1 MKNNFLWKLL
11 ILFVALFF
19 FCCAGLTILTLSF
32 STIQTSQ
39 TLKLEEESNKD
50 IQGSV
55 TKNSEKQW
63 MRQLEMGAQYD
74 GVLKNNTPSEISK
87 WKVTIK
93 IPEKSYIDSSWNGEY
108 TVADGQIIILPP
120 PDYNQI
126 IPPNGSITFGFI
138 MYSPP
143 SFKADD
149 VTVEYYITKKVTE
162 LTFFKLLYYSAIVLL
177 IIIFVYIIFMFK
189 LRAMQKKHEYDR
201 QFIEQTLKLFANTIE
216 AKDVYTRG
224 HSVRVSIYTK
234 EIAKRLGLP
243 EEDQM
248 NIYYIS
254 LLHDVGKIGIKDSI
268 LTKPGK
274 LDSDEYAIMKS
285 HVIKSGEILSDF
297 ISLPGASEIVRHHHE
312 RYDGDGYPDKLKGD
326 CIPLFS
332 RIICIADSFDAMTSD
347 RCYRKQLT
355 KEEVI
360 DELKKNS
367 GTQFDPQ
374 LVPILLDMIE
384 CGVAPVELKN

>member
-1 MKNNFLWKLL
+1 M
-11 ILFVALFF
+11 ILFIALFF
-19 FCCAGLTILTLSF
+19 LCCIGLTILTLSF
-32 STIQTSQ
+32 STIQTSES
-39 TLKLEEESNKD
+39 LKLEAESQKD
-50 IQGSV
+50 LEGAII
-55 TKNSEKQW
+55 KNPEKQW
-63 MRQLEMGAQYD
+63 MRQLEMGAQFD

-87 WKVTIK
+87 WKVIIE
-93 IPEKSYIDSSWNGEY
+93 IPPKSYIDSSWNGEY
-108 TVADGQIIILPP
+108 TVTENQIIISPP
-120 PDYNQI
+120 QEADYNQI

-138 MYSPP
+138 LYSQP
-143 SFKADD
+143 SFQADD
-149 VTVEYYITKKVTE
+149 VTVEYCITKKVTE
-162 LTFFKLLYYSAIVLL
+162 LTGFKVLFYSAIVLL
-177 IIIFVYIIFMFK
+177 IIIFVYLIFMFK
-189 LRAMQKKHEYDR
+189 LRSLQKKHEYDR

-224 HSVRVSIYTK
+224 HSIRVSIYAK

-243 EEDQM
+243 EEEQM

-254 LLHDVGKIGIKDSI
+254 LLHDIGKIGIKDSI
-268 LTKPGK
+268 LTKPGR

-285 HVIKSGEILSDF
+285 HVTKSGEILSDF
-297 ISLPGASEIVRHHHE
+297 VSLPGASEIVRHHHE
-312 RYDGDGYPDKLKGD
+312 RYDGNGYPDKLKGE

-360 DELKKNS
+360 AELKKNS

-374 LVPILLDMIE
+374 LVPIMLDMLE

>member
-1 MKNNFLWKLL
+1 MKNSFFWKLL
-11 ILFVALFF
+11 ILFIALFF
-19 FCCAGLTILTLSF
+19 LCCAGLTILTLSF

-39 TLKLEEESNKD
+39 SLKLEAESKKD
-50 IQGSV
+50 LEGAI
-55 TKNSEKQW
+55 TKNPEKQW
-63 MRQLEMGAQYD
+63 MRQLEMGAQFD

-87 WKVTIK
+87 WKVIIE
-93 IPEKSYIDSSWNGEY
+93 IPPKSYIDSSWNGEY
-108 TVADGQIIILPP
+108 TVTDHQIQILPP
-120 PDYNQI
+120 PDYNQV

-138 MYSPP
+138 LYSLP
-143 SFKADD
+143 SFQADD

-162 LTFFKLLYYSAIVLL
+162 LTGFRVLYYSAIILL
-177 IIIFVYIIFMFK
+177 IIIFVYLIFMFK
-189 LRAMQKKHEYDR
+189 LRSLQKKHEYDR

-224 HSVRVSIYTK
+224 HSVRVSIYAK

-243 EEDQM
+243 EEEQM

-254 LLHDVGKIGIKDSI
+254 LLHDIGKIGIKDSI
-268 LTKPGK
+268 LTKPGR
-274 LDSDEYAIMKS
+274 LDSEEYAIMKS

-297 ISLPGASEIVRHHHE
+297 LSLPGATEIVRHHHE
-312 RYDGDGYPDKLKGD
+312 RYDGNGYPDQLKGE

-360 DELKKNS
+360 AELKKNS
-367 GTQFDPQ
+367 GTQFDPK
-374 LVPILLDMIE
+374 LVPIMLDMLE
-384 CGVAPVELKN
+384 CGVAPVELQN

>member
-1 MKNNFLWKLL
+1 MKNNFLSKLF
-11 ILFVALFF
+11 IVFITLFF
-19 FCCAGLTILTLSF
+19 LCCAGLAILAISF
-32 STIQTSQ
+32 SSVQTSQ
-39 TLKLEEESNKD
+39 TLKLEEDPKNEV
-50 IQGSV
+50 QGSV
-55 TKNSEKQW
+55 TIHPEKQW
-63 MRQLEMGAQYD
+63 MQNREKGAQYD

-87 WKVTIK
+87 WKVTIV
-93 IPEKSYIDSSWNGEY
+93 IPPKARIDSSWNGEY
-108 TVADGQIIILPP
+108 TVEDGKITILPP
-120 PDYNQI
+120 PDYNQV
-126 IPPNGSITFGFI
+126 IPPRGNITFGFI
-138 MYSPP
+138 LYSPP
-143 SFKADD
+143 NFKMKD

-162 LTFFKLLYYSAIVLL
+162 LTSFKMFYYSALVLL
-177 IIIFVYIIFMFK
+177 IIIFIYTIFMFK
-189 LRAMQKKHEYDR
+189 LRSLQKKHEYDR

-234 EIAKRLGLP
+234 EIAKRLGLS

-254 LLHDVGKIGIKDSI
+254 LLHDVGKIGIRDSI

-274 LDSDEYAIMKS
+274 LDADEYAIMKS

-297 ISLPGASEIVRHHHE
+297 LSLPGASEIVRHHHE
-312 RYDGDGYPDKLKGD
+312 RYDGNGYPDRLEGD

-347 RCYRKQLT
+347 RCYRKQLS

-360 DELKKNS
+360 EELKKNS

>member
-1 MKNNFLWKLL
+1 MS
-11 ILFVALFF
+11 LFIALFF
-19 FCCAGLTILTLSF
+19 LCCAGLVILTLSF

-39 TLKLEEESNKD
+39 SLKLEAESKKD
-50 IQGSV
+50 LEGAI
-55 TKNSEKQW
+55 TKNPEKQW
-63 MRQLEMGAQYD
+63 MRQLEMGAQFD

-87 WKVTIK
+87 WKVIIE
-93 IPEKSYIDSSWNGEY
+93 IPPKSYIDSSWNGEY
-108 TVADGQIIILPP
+108 TVTDHQIQILPP
-120 PDYNQI
+120 SDYNQI

-138 MYSPP
+138 LYSQP
-143 SFKADD
+143 SFQADD

-162 LTFFKLLYYSAIVLL
+162 LTGFRILYYSAIILL
-177 IIIFVYIIFMFK
+177 IVIFVYLIFMFK
-189 LRAMQKKHEYDR
+189 LRSLQKKHEYDR

-224 HSVRVSIYTK
+224 HSVRVSIYAK

-243 EEDQM
+243 EEEQM

-254 LLHDVGKIGIKDSI
+254 LLHDIGKIGIKDSI
-268 LTKPGK
+268 LTKPGR

-297 ISLPGASEIVRHHHE
+297 VSLPGASEIVRHHHE
-312 RYDGDGYPDKLKGD
+312 RYDGNGYPDQLKGNF
-326 CIPLFS
+326 IPLFS

-360 DELKKNS
+360 VELKKNS

-374 LVPILLDMIE
+374 LVPIMLDMLE
-384 CGVAPVELKN
+384 CGVAPVELQN